1 MNTANTYKCPKCNG
15 SGFLSQYSGIANGV
29 CFSCEGNGFKIGQPV
44 EKAPVWMVY
53 GILRATGEKAVAYG
67 VRAKSADLAIKKAL
81 ATFAKASHEYHERF
95 DMSNPEVAA

>member
-44 EKAPVWMVY
+44 EPMQTFSVY
-53 GILRATGEKAVAYG
+53 GVLRATGEKAVAYN
-67 VRAKSADLAIKKAL
+67 VRAKSAAEAIAKAL
-81 ATFAKASHEYHERF
+81 KTFAKASEAYRAQF
-95 DMSNPEVAA
+95 DMAQAEAA